1 MIVSM
6 IRMMLMLR
14 VMMELQRV
22 IGNGV
27 RNRGERDAG
36 NAKVVRRLLMMMQM
50 KVQGLLAGR

>member
-6 IRMMLMLR
+6 IRMLMLR

-22 IGNGV
+22 IGGM

-36 NAKVVRRLLMMMQM
+36 DAKVVRLLMMMQM
-50 KVQGLLAGR
+50 KVQGLLGGR